1 MTTRLL
7 SVMLLATCALLACR
21 PEPPAPPAR
30 LGDGAPPAPEPP
42 TTAAAG
48 IDPGGMSEPGILSIN
63 GEVSGPVFLDG
74 RRLADGIPLENH
86 LIPAG
91 RHAVQI
97 LSNDGANLSPPRFV
111 VVRTG
116 VNVAVYVR
124 NASGFGTLSIQN
136 APEGSGIPSPDLVVA
151 PPADGSGQ
159 GVRPSDGSAAAIAA
173 FPTDTATP
181 TPGSGDPPDG
191 SGPTNGSA
199 PSDGSAPATPALGS
213 GEPADADA
221 PDAHSETGEGH
232 RTLTLITD
240 PNTQPL
246 STVRIQVTSE
256 PAGQLFVDGLATGLQ
271 TPVVFEVTPG
281 VVTVQVVQE
290 NGDLSRHLPVEGLA
304 GQGRQVHFTGR
315 DNLMIR

>member
-181 TPGSGDPPDG
+181 TPGSG
-191 SGPTNGSA
+191 
-199 PSDGSAPATPALGS
+199 
-213 GEPADADA
+213 EPADADA